1 MRANKKM
8 FFPVILAKA
17 ISMAGPPPP
26 NVVAISGKGLESIGK
41 VGVARCRLERP
52 TGKKGRWVYK
62 AKVWPKVP
70 PGGFTLIEILGV
82 MAIIATLTAGP
93 GIVSETSHVD
103 ELLMKTTY
111 L

>member
-1 MRANKKM
+1 
-8 FFPVILAKA
+8 
-17 ISMAGPPPP
+17 MAGRPPP
-26 NVVAISGKGLESIGK
+26 NVVAISGKGLECIGPGGF
-41 VGVARCRLERP
+41 VTRRLERS
-52 TGKKGRWVYK
+52 TGEEGSWIFK

-93 GIVSETSHVD
+93 RIVSETSHVD